1 MKKAILLIAGL
12 FFALSASAQQHNLL
26 VGNGKKIKQ
35 SKEVGAFNAI
45 AITGPFEVKLQESS
59 SSEIF
64 MQGSENIVSLIE
76 IKITDGTLSIGLPQD
91 VKLQADKN
99 NRVFISVPYT
109 ALNSIYLKGSG
120 SVTSKDVFVNPV
132 NVAVDGSGEIHLKIA
147 TPQAKAV
154 VLGTGSIKLSGS
166 AGTLICNVTGSG
178 DIDAYNVKSDITE
191 ALVSGSGNINVCC
204 KHALK
209 GRISG
214 SGNIAFAGSPGQQD
228 LKRSGSGD
236 FSMLE

>member
-1 MKKAILLIAGL
+1 MKKAILFIAGL
-12 FFALSASAQQHNLL
+12 FFALSATAQQHNLL

-35 SKEVGAFNAI
+35 VKEAGTFNAI
-45 AITGPFEVKLQESS
+45 AITGPFEVKLRESA
-59 SSEIF
+59 SSEIV
-64 MQGSENIVSLIE
+64 MEGSENIVSLVE
-76 IKITDGTLSIGLPQD
+76 IKITEGTLNIALPQD

-99 NRVFISVPYT
+99 NRVYITVPYT

-120 SVTSKDVFVNPV
+120 SVTSKNVFTNPV
-132 NVAVDGSGEIHLKIA
+132 NVAVDGSGKINIKLD

-154 VLGTGSIKLSGS
+154 VLGTGSIKLSGN
-166 AGTLICNVTGSG
+166 AATLICNVSGSG
-178 DIDAYNVKSDITE
+178 DIDANNVKSDITE

-204 KHALK
+204 KHTIK

-214 SGNIAFAGSPGQQD
+214 SGNIAFAGNPEQQD
-228 LKRSGSGD
+228 LKRSGSGE